1 MTAANVGL
9 DWEFAQATRKLIE
22 QNLKIKNAYLKKDL

>member
-9 DWEFAQATRKLIE
+9 DWEFAQAIRKLIE
-22 QNLKIKNAYLKKDL
+22 QSLKIKNAYLKKDL